1 MRAEARARAA
11 PRRARLAAA
20 LVLAVG
26 LSWSVDAS
34 AFCRTHT
41 GKIPA
46 DFAIGQCFDQG
57 LPLFW
62 KNTCVGYSLSTHVS
76 AQISLEA
83 ATTIAARAFA
93 RWTGTS
99 CSTDGTTGSRT
110 SIDARDLGP
119 VDCAT
124 NTYVSGKANQHVIFF
139 ADAAWPY
146 GDQSNTLGKTFV
158 TFNADTGEIY
168 DADMAINTHEYRV
181 TTQDPVPKDGYDLD
195 SIITHEA
202 GHFLGL
208 AHSDNHQAVMYPTY
222 NAGATNMRNLTND
235 DITGVCSIYHPDGQ
249 RVVFDN
255 SGGQLTKGDACDPT
269 PRGGLQSACPTPGT
283 SSTCSIPTRGVGSS
297 PRLPFG
303 VVLGSTVA
311 VVLLLR
317 RARRDR
323 NQPRARST

>member
-1 MRAEARARAA
+1 MRAEVLRASRGA
-11 PRRARLAAA
+11 ARLVAA
-20 LVLAVG
+20 LVMVAGVA
-26 LSWSVDAS
+26 WSADAD

-41 GKIPA
+41 GKLPA
-46 DFAIGQCFDQG
+46 DFPAGQCFDQG
-57 LPLFW
+57 FPLFW
-62 KNTCVGYSLSTHVS
+62 KNSCVGYSLSTKVS
-76 AQISLEA
+76 AQISRED
-83 ATTIAARAFA
+83 ATSIAARAFA

-99 CSTDGTTGSRT
+99 CSTDGTTGSRA

-124 NTYVSGKANQHVIFF
+124 NTYVSSKPNQHVIFF
-139 ADAAWPY
+139 ADDTWPY

-235 DITGVCSIYHPDGQ
+235 DITGVCSIYHPDGK

-255 SGGQLTKGDACDPT
+255 SGNQLTMGDSCDPT
-269 PRGGLQSACPTPGT
+269 PRGGFQSACPTPGN
-283 SSTCSIPTRGVGSS
+283 STCAVSAIGVGGGSGGE
-297 PRLPFG
+297 PGMPFG
-303 VVLGSTVA
+303 ASIGAAIALGLIA
-311 VVLLLR
+311 R
-317 RARRDR
+317 RARSR
-323 NQPRARST
+323 RSVIAGA

>member
-1 MRAEARARAA
+1 MRAETRGI
-11 PRRARLAAA
+11 A
-20 LVLAVG
+20 LLGVLASVACVT
-26 LSWSVDAS
+26 WSADAD

-41 GKIPA
+41 GKLPA
-46 DFAIGQCFDQG
+46 DFPVGQCFDQG
-57 LPLFW
+57 FPLFW
-62 KNTCVGYSLSTHVS
+62 KNSCVGYSLSTKVS
-76 AQISLEA
+76 AQISREDA
-83 ATTIAARAFA
+83 ITIASRAFA

-99 CSTDGTTGSRT
+99 CSTDGTAGSRA
-110 SIDARDLGP
+110 SIDARDLGA

-139 ADAAWPY
+139 ADDSWPY

-222 NAGATNMRNLTND
+222 NAGATNMRNLTID
-235 DITGVCSIYHPDGQ
+235 DITGVCSIYHPDGN

-255 SGGQLTKGDACDPT
+255 TGNQLTMGDSCDPT
-269 PRGGLQSACPTPGT
+269 PRGGFQSACPTPGNP
-283 SSTCSIPTRGVGSS
+283 TCNISASGLGKNSLHGAPENVVIGSV
-297 PRLPFG
+297 FA
-303 VVLGSTVA
+303 LG
-311 VVLLLR
+311 LLLR
-317 RARRDR
+317 RARREHNGR
-323 NQPRARST
+323 RAPRKA